1 MERICTKCGS
11 PIDDGDLFCDICG
24 AEYKGNGPDD
34 GAKTLIAED
43 YDEEQAQENEIVS
56 EEKADPVNKQTS
68 PALGF
73 VNKHKEK
80 VIFVAVALAVLI
92 AALITVNIIAANTPE
107 ATLKKALEYRISGN
121 VNGSVSIDYESNF
134 SKTESKS
141 DVLNRLKGNA
151 DLTLKRNSNLRI
163 KITSETRVQDDKA
176 ANTTDFTNRIND
188 LSANYKD
195 TDKITDIRNM
205 TYELIDGEEVKMS
218 GTAQAIKVNGKW
230 YIFGVAQ
237 AALTF

>member
-24 AEYKGNGPDD
+24 AEYKDNDTD
-34 GAKTLIAED
+34 ADAKALTSEEHN
-43 YDEEQAQENEIVS
+43 EEQAQENEIVS
-56 EEKADPVNKQTS
+56 EEKADPVNKQMS
-68 PALGF
+68 PVLCF

-92 AALITVNIIAANTPE
+92 AALITVNIITANTPE
-107 ATLKKALEYRISGN
+107 ATLKKALEYRITGN
-121 VNGSVSIDYESNF
+121 VNGSVSVDYESNF

-141 DVLNRLKGNA
+141 DMLNRLKGNT
-151 DLTLKRNSNLRI
+151 DLTLKRNSAIKI
-163 KITSETRVQDDKA
+163 KITAETRVQDDKA
-176 ANTTDFTNRIND
+176 ANTTDFTNRVND

-205 TYELIDGEEVKMS
+205 TYELIDGDEVKMS
-218 GTAQAIKVNGKW
+218 GTAQAIKVYGKW